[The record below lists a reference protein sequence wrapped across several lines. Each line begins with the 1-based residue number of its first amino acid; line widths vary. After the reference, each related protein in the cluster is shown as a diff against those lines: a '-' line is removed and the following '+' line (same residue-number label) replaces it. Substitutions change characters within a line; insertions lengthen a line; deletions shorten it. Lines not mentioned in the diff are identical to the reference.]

1 MFVYFSDMLHLQVA
15 WAAVLDPNEHKL
27 TDYAVM
33 NLCRHPAR
41 LEQIKVLVLHKV
53 QSV

>member
-1 MFVYFSDMLHLQVA
+1 MLHLQVA
-15 WAAVLDPNEHKL
+15 WAAVLDPNEHEL

-33 NLCRHPAR
+33 DFRRHPAR
-41 LEQIKVLVLHKV
+41 LEQIKVLVLHRV